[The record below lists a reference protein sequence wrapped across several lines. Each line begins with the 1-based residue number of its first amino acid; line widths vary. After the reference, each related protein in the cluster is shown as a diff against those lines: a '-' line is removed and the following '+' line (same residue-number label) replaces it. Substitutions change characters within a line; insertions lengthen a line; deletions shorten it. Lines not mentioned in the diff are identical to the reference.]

1 MSIILYIASDGTAQF
16 ALQEFGG
23 QLWLTQADMAE
34 LYQTTKQNISKH
46 IKTIIAEQELEEE
59 ATVNF
64 QLTVQNENGRKV
76 NRKIAHYS
84 LPMIIAVGYRVRS
97 ARGTQF
103 RQWATERLDEYLTK
117 GFTMDDERLKGTG
130 GGDYWKELL
139 NRIRDIR
146 SSEKA
151 LYRQV
156 LDLYATSQDYNPKS
170 SESRTFFAAVQNKL
184 HYAASRQTAP
194 ELNIQ
199 PRRQQQRLHG
209 VDHLSGRNPHP
220 E

>member
-1 MSIILYIASDGTAQF
+1 MSIILYTANDGTAQF

-64 QLTVQNENGRKV
+64 RLTVQNENGRKV

-97 ARGTQF
+97 GKR
-103 RQWATERLDEYLTK
+103 
-117 GFTMDDERLKGTG
+117 
-130 GGDYWKELL
+130 
-139 NRIRDIR
+139 
-146 SSEKA
+146 
-151 LYRQV
+151 
-156 LDLYATSQDYNPKS
+156 
-170 SESRTFFAAVQNKL
+170 
-184 HYAASRQTAP
+184 
-194 ELNIQ
+194 
-199 PRRQQQRLHG
+199 
-209 VDHLSGRNPHP
+209 
-220 E
+220 